1 MLALFAPGLWWR
13 LRVLFFSSPHRIG
26 PDRQTGLILGS
37 VAGAAVIQCAQD
49 QPPALA
55 APRAP
60 RRSGSGDPAAV
71 LVFYACGGR
80 ICVEGR
86 RLVVDDGFLPQTLGY
101 SGYWGHMVRKSRH
114 SCRRGSDTGSRPRRF
129 VNADQPD

>member
-1 MLALFAPGLWWR
+1 MLALIAPGLWWR
-13 LRVLFFSSPHRIG
+13 LRVFFFSSLHRIG

-37 VAGAAVIQCAQD
+37 VAGAAVIQCAHE
-49 QPPALA
+49 QPPALVA
-55 APRAP
+55 HLAT

-80 ICVEGR
+80 IRVEGR
-86 RLVVDDGFLPQTLGY
+86 RLVVDDGLLPQTLGY
-101 SGYWGHMVRKSRH
+101 SGDWGHMGRKSPQ
-114 SCRRGSDTGSRPRRF
+114 SCRRGNGTGSRPRRF